1 MARHR
6 PANEG
11 GYQRG
16 EETRLRIIE
25 AAVDQFATHGFESAS
40 TRQIA
45 AAAGVNA
52 PALQYYFDNKEGVY
66 LACVQ
71 HILAQLWAQ
80 LEEVVS
86 AAEAALDDPLA
97 DDPILIERYL
107 GILGVFLSFLHD
119 TPQST
124 DWRRFMACEQAGLG
138 PPSAATLMEQGLNQR
153 LSHVTRSIVG
163 RLTGRPA
170 NDEITIIQTMALN
183 SQSIVFRVKRAPILR
198 ALGWDTI
205 DQQRME
211 TVRNVMLSQNR
222 LTLLAL
228 VSERDAAGAETAQ

>member
-45 AAAGVNA
+45 TAAGVNA

-66 LACVQ
+66 LACVE
-71 HILAQLWAQ
+71 HILAQIWVQ
-80 LEEVVS
+80 LTDVVS
-86 AAEAALDDPLA
+86 AAEEALDDPHANDQTLT
-97 DDPILIERYL
+97 ERYL
-107 GILGVFLSFLHD
+107 EILGVFLSFILE
-119 TPQST
+119 TPESA

-138 PPSAATLMEQGLNQR
+138 PPSAATLMEQGLNKR
-153 LSHVTRSIVG
+153 LSHVTRTIVG
-163 RLTGRPA
+163 RLSGLPA
-170 NDEITIIQTMALN
+170 DDEITIIRAMAFN
-183 SQSIVFRVKRAPILR
+183 SQGTLFRVKRAPILR

-228 VSERDAAGAETAQ
+228 VSERDAAGAGTAQ

>member
-1 MARHR
+1 
-6 PANEG
+6 
-11 GYQRG
+11 
-16 EETRLRIIE
+16 
-25 AAVDQFATHGFESAS
+25 
-40 TRQIA
+40 
-45 AAAGVNA
+45 
-52 PALQYYFDNKEGVY
+52 
-66 LACVQ
+66 
-71 HILAQLWAQ
+71 
-80 LEEVVS
+80 
-86 AAEAALDDPLA
+86 
-97 DDPILIERYL
+97 
-107 GILGVFLSFLHD
+107 
-119 TPQST
+119 
-124 DWRRFMACEQAGLG
+124 
-138 PPSAATLMEQGLNQR
+138 MEQGLNQR